1 MLIHAHIVESMLRAT
16 PGWNMARSTRD
27 AKLDTS
33 SARLKLLHRVNP
45 HWSSLEPSYALGYY
59 RPKRR
64 HEPGTWIAR
73 YLHDETRTQRRHKI
87 GPADDFV
94 EADGKNILNFSQAL
108 AKAREWFKQAR
119 ADANGE
125 RLQLGPLTVRDAWE
139 DYIEAAARR
148 GMKALDRTRS
158 AAELHILPTLGAVQ
172 VDKLTKRRIE
182 KWHHALSES
191 PARVRSKFGAKE
203 PATRP
208 APKTD
213 DEIRA
218 RRDTANRVLTILKA
232 LLNHARK
239 AGLTHVNADAWG
251 EAEAFKKT
259 TKARIRFLNADESQ
273 RLVNSCPPDF
283 RRLVQGALFSGARF
297 GELTKLE
304 ARDFDPES
312 GTLHIDSSISKSG
325 TKRDVVLTDEGQAF
339 FQEVTGA
346 LKGNAPI
353 FTREAFPD
361 MRRVRPRSQEPMP
374 KVSRA
379 WKRGDQSRFMIAAC
393 EAAGL
398 EPLSFHELR
407 HTHASALVNAGVP
420 LAFIAKQLGHANT
433 VMTEKHYGHLAPSAM
448 AEAIRKLAPK
458 LGIHTP
464 GKVAGLKIKRD

>member
-1 MLIHAHIVESMLRAT
+1 
-16 PGWNMARSTRD
+16 MARTQRI
-27 AKLDTS
+27 AKLDS
-33 SARLKLLHRVNP
+33 RSARLKVRSQPDP
-45 HWSSLEPSYALGYY
+45 HWVVLDPGQAFGYFKPTNGGAGTWRARLYLSETQTFRKTALG
-59 RPKRR
+59 
-64 HEPGTWIAR
+64 T
-73 YLHDETRTQRRHKI
+73 
-87 GPADDFV
+87 ADDF
-94 EADGKNILNFSQAL
+94 EDANGKDVLNFSQAQ
-108 AKAREWFKQAR
+108 AKARAWFKQTKAE
-119 ADANGE
+119 ATGE
-125 RLQLGPLTVRDAWE
+125 RLHSGPLTVRDAWE
-139 DYIEAAARR
+139 DYAEAAARR
-148 GMKALDRTRS
+148 GMKSLDRTRCT
-158 AAELHILPTLGAVQ
+158 AELHILKPLGGVE

-182 KWHHALSES
+182 KWHHELSIA
-191 PARVRSKFGAKE
+191 PARVRSKFGAKV

-208 APKTD
+208 APKNE
-213 DEIRA
+213 DERRA
-218 RRDTANRVLTILKA
+218 RKDSANRVLTILKA

-239 AGLTHVNADAWG
+239 EHLTFANGDAWG
-251 EAEAFKKT
+251 EAEAFKDT
-259 TKARIRFLNADESQ
+259 TKARIRFLNSEESQ
-273 RLVNSCPPDF
+273 RLVNVCPPDF

-304 ARDFDPES
+304 ARDFNPES

-325 TKRDVVLTDEGQAF
+325 TKRDVVLTEEGQAF
-339 FQEVTGA
+339 FQEMTAG

-361 MRRVRPRSQEPMP
+361 MRRVRPGSQEPMP

-420 LAFIAKQLGHANT
+420 LVFIAKQLGHANT
-433 VMTEKHYGHLAPSAM
+433 VMTEKHYGHMAPSAM

-464 GKVAGLKIKRD
+464 CKVAGLKIKRG